1 MSSEPSLS
9 LFQNHEGLSEKGVT
23 YLENRVAIEGAREQA
38 EHYLHSAW
46 LIVDRELPSAA
57 AGFRFPWS
65 IRKAWL
71 TGKPEQLKM
80 GLTWAAD
87 VSIDV
92 WPLKSFT
99 AASQTLVLRVVDC
112 RGSISKVPGN
122 EIRIKLGIH
131 PTDRARQFAKQF
143 GDQLTRLKEELEGI
157 GLVDEVMPPT
167 EAWRLWDLRFP
178 LTLTDV
184 SADAG
189 RIVTVVGEATAIYE
203 RFLHGELSGAA
214 LD

>member
-1 MSSEPSLS
+1 MSTEPSLS

-46 LIVDRELPSAA
+46 LIVDRDLPSAA
-57 AGFRFPWS
+57 AGFRLPWTTKHRS
-65 IRKAWL
+65 LAGELR
-71 TGKPEQLKM
+71 M
-80 GLTWAAD
+80 GLQWWAD
-87 VSIDV
+87 VPIDI
-92 WPLKSFT
+92 WPIKGFT
-99 AASQTLVLRVVDC
+99 TNCQPTLVVVDC
-112 RGSISKVPGN
+112 RGGTKIPGN
-122 EIRIKLGIH
+122 LIRVGLGLWL
-131 PTDRARQFAKQF
+131 TDPGRRFARQF
-143 GDQLTRLKEELEGI
+143 GGQLTRLKEELQAI
-157 GLVDEVMPPT
+157 DLVDVRPHKDDWAFWE
-167 EAWRLWDLRFP
+167 LRFP